1 MDKMIKIDNELV
13 KCKGDE
19 VRSHPFKSLNPLT
32 KGKTMKIVDNGKIES
47 DGKMS
52 PQHLTKHLLISKKA
66 QEEMFGFILIVV
78 LLVVIGLILLFFMQ
92 PKPMEP
98 ERSAVISNLL
108 YSMLSYSVN
117 ETPVKDV
124 IEECYGGGQFEGEDA
139 CIYLEDLFGDMLN
152 VSLRKGS
159 LVVGKQ
165 LNAYS
170 FVLEGKFNITKGE
183 LEGDRISSFI
193 PIKVNSESR
202 DVSLS
207 FYY

>member
-1 MDKMIKIDNELV
+1 MG
-13 KCKGDE
+13 KGITVVQGE
-19 VRSHPFKSLNPLT
+19 K
-32 KGKTMKIVDNGKIES
+32 MKIVDNGKMES

-52 PQHLTKHLLISKKA
+52 PQHLTKHLLTPNKRA

-92 PKPMEP
+92 PKPVEP

-117 ETPVKDV
+117 ETPVKDI
-124 IEECYGGGQFEGEDA
+124 IEECYSEGQFGGEDA
-139 CIYLEDLFGDMLN
+139 CVYLEDLFGNMLN

-170 FVLEGKFNITKGE
+170 LVLEGKFNVTKGD
-183 LEGDRISSFI
+183 LEGDRISSYI
-193 PIKVNSESR
+193 PIKVNSETR

>member
-1 MDKMIKIDNELV
+1 MEKMIKTD
-13 KCKGDE
+13 KGIIKHE
-19 VRSHPFKSLNPLT
+19 GGEARSHFSKSLNPLT
-32 KGKTMKIVDNGKIES
+32 KGEEKKIVDNGKIES

-117 ETPVKDV
+117 ETPVKDI
-124 IEECYGGGQFEGEDA
+124 IEECYSEGQFGGEDA
-139 CIYLEDLFGDMLN
+139 CVYLEDLFGNMLN

-170 FVLEGKFNITKGE
+170 LVLEGKFNVTKGD
-183 LEGDRISSFI
+183 LEGDRISSYI

>member
-1 MDKMIKIDNELV
+1 MEKMVRINNEPA
-13 KCKGDE
+13 KCKE
-19 VRSHPFKSLNPLT
+19 NEAMSHFFKSLNPLT
-32 KGKTMKIVDNGKIES
+32 KS
-47 DGKMS
+47 
-52 PQHLTKHLLISKKA
+52 TKHLLLNKRA

-92 PKPMEP
+92 PKPVEP

-108 YSMLSYSVN
+108 YSMLSYSAD

-124 IEECYGGGQFEGEDA
+124 IEECYNGEEFRGEDS
-139 CIYLEDLFGDMLN
+139 CVYLENLFEDMLETA
-152 VSLRKGS
+152 LQKGS

-170 FVLEGKFNITKGE
+170 FVLEDKFNVTKGE
-183 LEGDRISSFI
+183 LEGDRISSYI
-193 PIKVNSESR
+193 PLKVNSETR